1 MMHQSMEHKEIS
13 QSRSMSQFPDGRPD
27 TRPDFL
33 TLPARSHKPRSHGIS
48 HVLDNG
54 LSLGEVENRLTA
66 AGDAIDLWK
75 FGWGTAYLDQALRD
89 KIELLTEH
97 QVMACPGGTLLEIA
111 WQQGAESEFFDWAYD
126 VGFPAVEVSNGSV
139 SMTRATK
146 DSLIRTA
153 ADRFVVLA
161 EVGHKDPEATLPPEE
176 WGQHA
181 AADLAAGARWIVAEG
196 RESGTV
202 GLFTSDGRART
213 DIVDAIVAAVEL
225 RHVVFEAPQRAQQA
239 WLIRRYGAN
248 VNLGNIASGEALSV
262 ETLRL
267 GLRTDTLDTT
277 MGARDPIREATL

>member
-1 MMHQSMEHKEIS
+1 MVHQSMEHKEMS
-13 QSRSMSQFPDGRPD
+13 QSKSMSQFLDG
-27 TRPDFL
+27 RPDFL

-75 FGWGTAYLDQALRD
+75 FGWGTAYLDPALRA
-89 KIELLTEH
+89 KIQLLKEH

-111 WQQGAESEFFDWAYD
+111 WQQGAAAEFFDWAYD

-139 SMTRATK
+139 SMSRATK
-146 DSLIRTA
+146 DSLIGTA

-161 EVGHKDPEATLPPEE
+161 EVGHKDPEATLPPAE
-176 WGQHA
+176 WSQHA

-202 GLFTSDGRART
+202 GLFTSEGRART

-225 RHVVFEAPQRAQQA
+225 RHVLFEAPQRAQQA

-248 VNLGNIASGEALSV
+248 VNLGNIAAGEALSV

-277 MGARDPIREATL
+277 TSAQDPIQEAAL